1 MAENELDPARS
12 TQQFRAFTEQNRP
25 EPATPTGLPVGLIAS
40 VAAVAT
46 VVAVAVVALIVVM
59 G

>member
-25 EPATPTGLPVGLIAS
+25 EPATPPGIPLGTIGA
-40 VAAVAT
+40 VAAVG
-46 VVAVAVVALIVVM
+46 ALIAIAVLALVLVM
-59 G
+59 S